1 MYSCERFIILNGL
14 GEIGEGEFGE
24 SGLNFLPE
32 WLPLFFGPMVGR
44 VSREFE
50 DGGDLF
56 CGEVLDGEVV
66 VGEAGVGAFPVF
78 VVLFDGAHFGVA
90 EK

>member
-44 VSREFE
+44 LSREFE

-66 VGEAGVGAFPVF
+66 VGEAGVGAFPAF